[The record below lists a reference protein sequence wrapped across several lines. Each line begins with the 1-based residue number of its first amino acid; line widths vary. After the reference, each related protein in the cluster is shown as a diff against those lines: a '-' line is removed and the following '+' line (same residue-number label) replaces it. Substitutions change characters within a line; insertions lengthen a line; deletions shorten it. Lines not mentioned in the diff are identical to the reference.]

1 MKQIKGFEN
10 YLITL
15 DGKVFSLYTM
25 KFIKSRVTNA
35 GYQQI
40 QLFNKSNYK
49 YFLVH
54 RLVADA
60 YISNDENK
68 EQVNHMDGN
77 KLNNL
82 ACNLEWMTRSENQQ
96 HCSDTGLRKVDDAM
110 RERGRHAGKM
120 CGAAN
125 GKKANDKIILD
136 EATGIYYIG
145 VQDAANALGIPR
157 KKLYYRINYSPK
169 STTFKY
175 V

>member
-1 MKQIKGFEN
+1 MKQIKDFPN

-15 DGKVFSLYTM
+15 DGRVFSLYTM
-25 KFIKSRVTNA
+25 KFIKSRATNA
-35 GYQQI
+35 GYHQI
-40 QLFNKSNYK
+40 QLFNKGDYK
-49 YFLVH
+49 YFSVH

-60 YISNDENK
+60 YIPNPENK
-68 EQVNHMDGN
+68 PQVNHMDGK

-82 ACNLEWMTRSENQQ
+82 ACNLEWMTASENQK
-96 HCSDTGLRKVDDAM
+96 HCSDSGLRIVSDKM
-110 RERGRHAGKM
+110 RKAFSLNGKK

-125 GKKANDKIILD
+125 GKKAHDKIILD
-136 EATGIYYIG
+136 EANGIYYIG
-145 VQDAANALGIPR
+145 AQEAANALGISR